1 MDSAGRNEDP
11 CRFISEM
18 STICVFPGQGAQ
30 KQGMGEALF
39 DGFPHEV
46 AAADSILGYS
56 IRELC
61 LENPEGRLGNTA
73 FTQPALF
80 IVSALGFLAR
90 SKEGAAPVDFV
101 AGHSL
106 GEYTALFAAGAFDFE
121 TGVRLV
127 QERGRLMS
135 EVKGGGMAAI
145 LGMAPAAI
153 QQALADGGFGEVDL
167 ANQNSPKQTVIA
179 GPKGDIE
186 SCAPVIQAAGGKVIP
201 LDVSGAFHSRQM
213 KPVALQFE
221 SYLSEFS
228 FGTLSIPV
236 IANVT
241 AKPYE
246 SADLVKTLAAQI
258 SSPVLWSDSVN
269 YLLDQADPN
278 FEEIGPGKVLSGLL
292 RQIKAGRG

>member
-1 MDSAGRNEDP
+1 
-11 CRFISEM
+11 M

-30 KQGMGEALF
+30 KQGMGETLF
-39 DGFPHEV
+39 DQFPKEV
-46 AAADSILGYS
+46 AAADTILGYS

-61 LENPEGRLGNTA
+61 LEDPENRLGNTA

-80 IVSALGFLAR
+80 IVSALAFLAR
-90 SKEGAAPVDFV
+90 SKEGAASVDFL

-121 TGVRLV
+121 TGIRLV

-145 LGMAPAAI
+145 LGLSPAAI
-153 QQALADGGFGEVDL
+153 KEALVNGGFSDVDL

-179 GPKGDIE
+179 GPKTEIE
-186 SCAPVIQAAGGKVIP
+186 SCAPALQAAGGKVIP
-201 LDVSGAFHSRQM
+201 LAVSGAFHSRQM
-213 KPVALQFE
+213 KPVAIQFE
-221 SYLSEFS
+221 SYLGGFS
-228 FGTLSIPV
+228 FGMLSVPV

-246 SADLVKTLAAQI
+246 PSEIVKTLAAQI
-258 SSPVLWSDSVN
+258 ASPVLWSDSVS
-269 YLLDQADPN
+269 YLLDQPEPS
-278 FEEIGPGKVLSGLL
+278 FEEIGPGKVLSGLI
-292 RQIKAGRG
+292 RQIKAGRR